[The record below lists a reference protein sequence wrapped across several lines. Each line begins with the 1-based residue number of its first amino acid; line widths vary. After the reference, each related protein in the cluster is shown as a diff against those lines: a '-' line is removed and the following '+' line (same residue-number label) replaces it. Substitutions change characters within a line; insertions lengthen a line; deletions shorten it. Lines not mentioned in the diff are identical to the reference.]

1 MKGVD
6 FLGGF
11 LPVDVVEGIGFVWSQ
26 WRRQKLPLVM
36 FLMLCLNLV
45 VAPAVYA
52 ATGGQLE
59 RRYVYSIG
67 LLALVTLGLCIYLFA
82 VVFQPERF

>member
-1 MKGVD
+1 MKRVDLVGGVMT
-6 FLGGF
+6 
-11 LPVDVVEGIGFVWSQ
+11 VDVVEGVGFVWSQ
-26 WRRQKLPLVM
+26 WRRQKLPLVI

-45 VAPAVYA
+45 IAPAVYA

-67 LLALVTLGLCIYLFA
+67 LLALVALGLCIYLFA